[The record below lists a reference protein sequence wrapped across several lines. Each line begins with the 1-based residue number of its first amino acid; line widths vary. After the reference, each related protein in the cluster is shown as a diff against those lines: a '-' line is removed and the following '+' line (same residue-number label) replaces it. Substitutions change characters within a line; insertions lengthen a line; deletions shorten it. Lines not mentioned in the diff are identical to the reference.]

1 MRALAPK
8 SALDST
14 EGDTDVDE
22 PVEPARR
29 KRPTYK
35 KAGHKE
41 VTTRMPEALAKA
53 VRDAAAKQGMSVNSY
68 MIALASEAVG
78 DARVVSPPDMRAHVR
93 RTLQTAFQT
102 ALDRLDDEELPVS
115 A

>member
-1 MRALAPK
+1 M
-8 SALDST
+8 
-14 EGDTDVDE
+14 EGDVDVDG
-22 PVEPARR
+22 PVEPAKR

-53 VRDAAAKQGMSVNSY
+53 VREAAVKQGMSVNSY
-68 MIALASEAVG
+68 MIALASEAVADG
-78 DARVVSPPDMRAHVR
+78 RVVNPPDVRARVR

-102 ALDRLDDEELPVS
+102 ALDRLDDDELPVS

>member
-1 MRALAPK
+1 MRAGIRAG
-8 SALDST
+8 AEGA
-14 EGDTDVDE
+14 EGDADVDE
-22 PVEPARR
+22 PVEPASR

-41 VTTRMPEALAKA
+41 VTTRMPDALAKA
-53 VRDAAAKQGMSVNSY
+53 VREAAARQGMSVNSY
-68 MIALASEAVG
+68 MIALASEAVADG
-78 DARVVSPPDMRAHVR
+78 HVVNPPDIRAQVR

>member
-1 MRALAPK
+1 MAN
-8 SALDST
+8 
-14 EGDTDVDE
+14 VDE
-22 PVEPARR
+22 PVEPPRR

-53 VRDAAAKQGMSVNSY
+53 VREAAAKQGMSVNSY
-68 MIALASEAVG
+68 MIGLATEAVADG
-78 DARVVSPPDMRAHVR
+78 RVVNPPDIRARVRQ
-93 RTLQTAFQT
+93 TLQT

>member
-1 MRALAPK
+1 M
-8 SALDST
+8 
-14 EGDTDVDE
+14 DE

-41 VTTRMPEALAKA
+41 VTTRMPDALAKA
-53 VRDAAAKQGMSVNSY
+53 VREAAARQGMSVNSY
-68 MIALASEAVG
+68 MIALASEAVADG
-78 DARVVSPPDMRAHVR
+78 RAVNPPDIRAQVR